1 MIPTTV
7 GCRTRSLNSLAV
19 DPTGEYVLY
28 WMQCSQRVR
37 FNYAL
42 SEAVAQ
48 ADALGL
54 GVAACFGLD
63 VTYPDGNARHF
74 SFMLDGLAEVAREL
88 ASLGIAFVVREGP
101 PDVVCL
107 ELAHRAALVVCD
119 RGYLR
124 PHLTWRKRVAR
135 NAQKLVLEVE
145 SDVVVPVEQA
155 SDKREFSARTI
166 RGKLQ
171 RAIDDWLEP
180 PVPPRP
186 RVAMEHLPLEG
197 LVTVN
202 AALPDDLR
210 LDRSVGASHRFRG
223 GSSEATRR
231 LVDFLG
237 GGLAGYAGRR
247 NDPAAPQCSNLSPYL
262 HFGHISPVEIVH
274 AVRASVVAQTRT
286 GSEHPA
292 LAGDSES
299 FLEELVV
306 RRELSFNYVRY
317 EPAYDRYRS
326 LPDWARGTLEKHRSD
341 PRAVTYRRGALEAA
355 ETHDRYWNAAM
366 LEMRKTGYMHNY
378 MRMYWGKKIIEW
390 TKTPAYAF
398 RTALY
403 LNNKYFLDGRDPN
416 SYVGIAWLFGLHDR
430 PWGERP
436 IFGTVRYMAASG
448 LERKFDI
455 EAYAKWVEQL

>member
-19 DPTGEYVLY
+19 VPTGEYVLY

-186 RVAMEHLPLEG
+186 RVAMGHLP
-197 LVTVN
+197 
-202 AALPDDLR
+202 
-210 LDRSVGASHRFRG
+210 
-223 GSSEATRR
+223 
-231 LVDFLG
+231 
-237 GGLAGYAGRR
+237 
-247 NDPAAPQCSNLSPYL
+247 
-262 HFGHISPVEIVH
+262 
-274 AVRASVVAQTRT
+274 
-286 GSEHPA
+286 
-292 LAGDSES
+292 
-299 FLEELVV
+299 
-306 RRELSFNYVRY
+306 
-317 EPAYDRYRS
+317 
-326 LPDWARGTLEKHRSD
+326 
-341 PRAVTYRRGALEAA
+341 
-355 ETHDRYWNAAM
+355 
-366 LEMRKTGYMHNY
+366 
-378 MRMYWGKKIIEW
+378 
-390 TKTPAYAF
+390 
-398 RTALY
+398 
-403 LNNKYFLDGRDPN
+403 
-416 SYVGIAWLFGLHDR
+416 
-430 PWGERP
+430 
-436 IFGTVRYMAASG
+436 
-448 LERKFDI
+448 
-455 EAYAKWVEQL
+455 